1 MTTIPLV
8 TTGAP
13 LPLGGPQRP
22 INADIENAPTEIRRV
37 AEEFESV
44 FLAEM
49 LSPMFEALNTEG
61 LGGGGQGEQMF
72 RPMLVAQYA
81 ESISQAGGVGIAD
94 SIVRELL
101 RMQQQVVIEE
111 PANGVEG

>member
-1 MTTIPLV
+1 M
-8 TTGAP
+8 
-13 LPLGGPQRP
+13 
-22 INADIENAPTEIRRV
+22 NADVQSAPPEILRV

-49 LSPMFEALNTEG
+49 LAPMFEALDTEG

-72 RPMLVAQYA
+72 RPMLVQQYA

-101 RMQQQVVIEE
+101 RMQQTVVVEE
-111 PANGVEG
+111 STDGA

>member
-1 MTTIPLV
+1 MSIPLNPP
-8 TTGAP
+8 GAP
-13 LPLGGPQRP
+13 LPLGGPVRP
-22 INADIENAPTEIRRV
+22 VNADVQNAPPEIRRV
-37 AEEFESV
+37 AEEFEAV

-49 LSPMFEALNTEG
+49 LSPMFEALDTEG

-72 RPMLVAQYA
+72 RPMLVQQYA

-101 RMQQQVVIEE
+101 RMQQTVVIEE
-111 PANGVEG
+111 PSDGA

>member
-1 MTTIPLV
+1 MTIPLA

-13 LPLGGPQRP
+13 LPLDQARRP
-22 INADIENAPTEIRRV
+22 MNADIENAPAELRRI

-49 LSPMFEALNTEG
+49 LSPMFEALDTEG

-72 RPMLVAQYA
+72 RPMLVQQYA

>member
-1 MTTIPLV
+1 MTIPL
-8 TTGAP
+8 TTPGAP
-13 LPLGGPQRP
+13 LPLGGPVRP
-22 INADIENAPTEIRRV
+22 MNADVQSAPPEILRV

-49 LSPMFEALNTEG
+49 LAPMFEALDTEG

-72 RPMLVAQYA
+72 RPMLVQQYA
-81 ESISQAGGVGIAD
+81 ESISQAGGGGIAD

-101 RMQQQVVIEE
+101 RMQQTVVVEE
-111 PANGVEG
+111 STDGA